1 MTVMAIVPFSP
12 KPFAMLSCFS
22 YDDDGG
28 DFMMTIM
35 TKTFCMTHKTWDK
48 IEAENMRNEEKSTFA
63 LASIA
68 RLCFI

>member
-28 DFMMTIM
+28 DFMMTGI
-35 TKTFCMTHKTWDK
+35 TKNMCMTYQIWDK

-63 LASIA
+63 FASIA